1 MRVALEDALHKLQ
14 EQHRNDLVELEQR
27 LQAYYQAERDKVHC
41 AYQKEADKSKTVM
54 QQQVCL
60 YSTF

>member
-14 EQHRNDLVELEQR
+14 EQHRNDLAELEKR
-27 LQAYYQAERDKVHC
+27 LQAYYQAERDKVHR
-41 AYQKEADKSKTVM
+41 AYQEEADKSKTVM

-60 YSTF
+60 YSIF

>member
-1 MRVALEDALHKLQ
+1 MHVALEDALHKLQ

-27 LQAYYQAERDKVHC
+27 LQAYYQAERDKVHS